1 MALLHIIFHFCQ
13 VLLGSYSLY
22 ALLMNTLQ
30 IAVILLF
37 VTVAMELLDR
47 QIRRLDKIVQA
58 KIGF

>member
-1 MALLHIIFHFCQ
+1 MALIHIMFHFFQ
-13 VLLGSYSLY
+13 ALLGSCSLY

-37 VTVAMELLDR
+37 VTIAMELLDR

-58 KIGF
+58 KIGV